1 MDRLNDA
8 LRWGWGYPS
17 LRPPQRLAIETVLS
31 GRDALVVL
39 PTGGGKSICYQLP
52 ALLGDGPVLVVSP
65 LIALMED
72 QVQAARQ
79 AVSAAALHS
88 EQPGSM
94 QWQIVQDYMA
104 GHIRLLYTSP
114 ERLVQTKLIE
124 DLKGNPPTLVAV
136 DEAHCISTWGHDFR
150 PEYRQLAAL
159 LRNLSCPRMAL
170 TATATPK
177 VAEDIARQ
185 LDLRQPEQIRAP
197 VYRSNL
203 TFRAQARHDLKAQ
216 LRQLLGERR
225 GMCGIVYCRK
235 RKQAEELAAYFADQD
250 INCAPFHAGL
260 PSEVKRETLQR
271 FLGDQLDV
279 VFATVAFGMGIDR
292 PDVRFVIHAASPDS
306 LEAYVQEAGRAGRDG
321 LPADCILLF
330 GQDEVGL
337 AYFFINKENPPPD
350 RRRSL
355 EQALKRMGQFAR
367 TPRCRHRQIS
377 EHFGQSI
384 EGGDCGTS
392 CDVCRGET
400 EVIQTND
407 AAIVARVATGLVA
420 ELGGRFGRGHLAGVL
435 AGSKAERILKWRH
448 QNSGFY
454 GALNSYGEKGV
465 IELIDQLMTHEVLI
479 TGEHNGYPVVQLG
492 PVAATNCP
500 PLSKPLTLRAR
511 SRSKLRT
518 KVSMSGIEQQIFE
531 RLRDWR
537 RELAQSWGKPAYVVA
552 SDRSLT
558 HLAKIRPTT
567 VGELTAIH
575 GFGVKKVESLQG
587 ELLPLMETIVAEID
601 NGRVE

>member
-17 LRPPQRLAIETVLS
+17 CVLPNDWRS
-31 GRDALVVL
+31 RRFSPVVTLVVL

-114 ERLVQTKLIE
+114 ERLVQTKLLE
-124 DLKGNPPTLVAV
+124 ELKGNPPTLVAV

-159 LRNLSCPRMAL
+159 LRNLSRPRMAL

-216 LRQLLGERR
+216 LRRLLGERR

-260 PSEVKRETLQR
+260 PSEVKRETSS
-271 FLGDQLDV
+271 G
-279 VFATVAFGMGIDR
+279 FGGS
-292 PDVRFVIHAASPDS
+292 V
-306 LEAYVQEAGRAGRDG
+306 GCG
-321 LPADCILLF
+321 LC
-330 GQDEVGL
+330 
-337 AYFFINKENPPPD
+337 N
-350 RRRSL
+350 
-355 EQALKRMGQFAR
+355 
-367 TPRCRHRQIS
+367 
-377 EHFGQSI
+377 
-384 EGGDCGTS
+384 
-392 CDVCRGET
+392 
-400 EVIQTND
+400 
-407 AAIVARVATGLVA
+407 
-420 ELGGRFGRGHLAGVL
+420 GRFWNGNR
-435 AGSKAERILKWRH
+435 SSRCSIRH
-448 QNSGFY
+448 S
-454 GALNSYGEKGV
+454 
-465 IELIDQLMTHEVLI
+465 
-479 TGEHNGYPVVQLG
+479 
-492 PVAATNCP
+492 C
-500 PLSKPLTLRAR
+500 
-511 SRSKLRT
+511 
-518 KVSMSGIEQQIFE
+518 
-531 RLRDWR
+531 
-537 RELAQSWGKPAYVVA
+537 
-552 SDRSLT
+552 SLT
-558 HLAKIRPTT
+558 
-567 VGELTAIH
+567 
-575 GFGVKKVESLQG
+575 GF
-587 ELLPLMETIVAEID
+587 P
-601 NGRVE
+601 